1 MNLTLFFF
9 FLGGFFQRNLYLYSA
24 PVSLKISVLLLDQF
38 KNQVIKIEKSN
49 DQKKFRKNWY
59 FWSIIFSTRL
69 LVTWNVKIRS
79 DWLIGRWLNWKI
91 FLLISNSQMCYGSIP
106 TFIKLFMVSY
116 LSIFLSLIFSFWTR
130 NPKILKNFS
139 IQKTNFSYVFIFE
152 LVWWYEK
159 GKSKDFVKIIF
170 SHGWIIFGRTQNVT
184 SQFEINYQ

>member
-1 MNLTLFFF
+1 MVFSNEISIYTPLPSVWKYQFC
-9 FLGGFFQRNLYLYSA
+9 YSIN
-24 PVSLKISVLLLDQF
+24 SKIKKKV
-38 KNQVIKIEKSN
+38 EKSN

-106 TFIKLFMVSY
+106 TFIN
-116 LSIFLSLIFSFWTR
+116 FLWSLISQFSYPWFPHFIFWTR

-139 IQKTNFSYVFIFE
+139 IRKTNFSYVFIFQH
-152 LVWWYEK
+152 VWWYEK

-170 SHGWIIFGRTQNVT
+170 FPRMNHFWVGHKMWRHNLKLIINKSV
-184 SQFEINYQ
+184 